1 MSIIGWLVLGL
12 IAGFVASKIVNA
24 HGEGVLLDIV
34 LGMVGAVVG
43 GFIFNAVG
51 EPGVTGL
58 NLWSFVWSQQL
69 ARSSCSF
76 SITSRPAVAP
86 LNVLASRAIQSRGL
100 QMYG

>member
-1 MSIIGWLVLGL
+1 MSIIGWLILGL

-34 LGMVGAVVG
+34 LGIVGAVVG

-58 NLWSFVWSQQL
+58 NLWSFV
-69 ARSSCSF
+69 
-76 SITSRPAVAP
+76 VATIGAIV
-86 LNVLASRAIQSRGL
+86 VLILYHTLTGRRAL
-100 QMYG
+100 

>member
-1 MSIIGWLVLGL
+1 MSIIAWLMLGL

-24 HGEGVLLDIV
+24 HGEGVLLDIIV
-34 LGMVGAVVG
+34 LGIVG

>member
-1 MSIIGWLVLGL
+1 MSIVGWLILGL

-34 LGMVGAVVG
+34 LGIVGAVVG

-58 NLWSFVWSQQL
+58 NLWSFV
-69 ARSSCSF
+69 
-76 SITSRPAVAP
+76 VATIGAIV
-86 LNVLASRAIQSRGL
+86 VLILYHTLIRRRAL
-100 QMYG
+100 